1 MTNIFLHIFIYEFY
15 IMYGMKFPPAS
26 DIRKRRK
33 LLDITQAEL
42 AEASGVSQ
50 STITKVEQG
59 KISASYSTVVK
70 LFETLERMGDKKKEI
85 PIMDIATKD
94 IISVQED
101 SGVHEALEMLR
112 ETGFSQMPVLK
123 GESSVGSISEKVIL
137 KLLNSGRS
145 MDQLSRMRVSEVMDD
160 SFPTVSENSTM
171 EGVSSILNTS
181 NAVLITRKGKI
192 IGMVTRADM
201 LKLV

>member
-1 MTNIFLHIFIYEFY
+1 MNFEIRLS
-15 IMYGMKFPPAS
+15 MKFPPAT

-33 LLDITQAEL
+33 MLDITQAEL
-42 AEASGVSQ
+42 AEASGISQ

-59 KISASYSTVVK
+59 KISASYNTVVK
-70 LFETLERMGDKKKEI
+70 LFETLEKMSNKKKEI

-94 IISVQED
+94 IVSVQED
-101 SGVHEALEMLR
+101 EGVHKVLEILKD
-112 ETGFSQMPVLK
+112 TGFSQLPVFR
-123 GESSVGSISEKVIL
+123 GDSSVGSISERVIL

-145 MDQLSRMRVSEVMDD
+145 MEQINRMNVSEVMDD
-160 SFPTVSENSTM
+160 SFPTISENATVESI
-171 EGVSSILNTS
+171 SSILNTS

-192 IGMVTRADM
+192 AGMVTRADL

>member
-1 MTNIFLHIFIYEFY
+1 
-15 IMYGMKFPPAS
+15 MKFPPAS

-33 LLDITQAEL
+33 MLDITQAEL

-59 KISASYSTVVK
+59 KISASYNTVVR
-70 LFETLERMGDKKKEI
+70 LFETLDKMGESKKEV

-94 IISVQED
+94 IVSVQED
-101 SGVHEALEMLR
+101 SGVHEALEILR
-112 ETGFSQMPVLK
+112 ETGFSQMPVLR
-123 GESSVGSISEKVIL
+123 GDSSVGSIYEKVIF
-137 KLLNSGRS
+137 KLLNSGKS
-145 MDQLSRMRVSEVMDD
+145 MDQLSRMRVSDVMDD
-160 SFPTVSENSTM
+160 SFPTVSENTTM
-171 EGVSSILNTS
+171 DGLSSMLNAS

-192 IGMVTRADM
+192 VGMVTSADM

>member
-1 MTNIFLHIFIYEFY
+1 
-15 IMYGMKFPPAS
+15 MYSYMNFEIRLSMKFPPAT

-33 LLDITQAEL
+33 MLDITQAEL
-42 AEASGVSQ
+42 AEASGISQ

-59 KISASYSTVVK
+59 KISASYNTVVK
-70 LFETLERMGDKKKEI
+70 LFETLEKMSNKKKEI

-94 IISVQED
+94 IVSVQED
-101 SGVHEALEMLR
+101 EGVHKVLEILKD
-112 ETGFSQMPVLK
+112 TGFSQLPVFR
-123 GESSVGSISEKVIL
+123 GDSSVGSISERVIL

-145 MDQLSRMRVSEVMDD
+145 MEQINRMNVSEVMDD
-160 SFPTVSENSTM
+160 SFPTISENATVESIST
-171 EGVSSILNTS
+171 ILNTS

-192 IGMVTRADM
+192 AGMVTRADL

>member
-1 MTNIFLHIFIYEFY
+1 MTNILLHIFIYEFY

-101 SGVHEALEMLR
+101 SGVYEALEMLR

>member
-1 MTNIFLHIFIYEFY
+1 
-15 IMYGMKFPPAS
+15 MKFPPAT

-33 LLDITQAEL
+33 MLDITQAEL
-42 AEASGVSQ
+42 AEASGISQ

-59 KISASYSTVVK
+59 KISASYNTVVK
-70 LFETLERMGDKKKEI
+70 LFETLEKMSNKKKEI

-101 SGVHEALEMLR
+101 EGVHKVLEILKD
-112 ETGFSQMPVLK
+112 TGFSQLPVFR
-123 GESSVGSISEKVIL
+123 GDSSVGSISERVIL

-145 MDQLSRMRVSEVMDD
+145 MEQINRMNVSEVMDD
-160 SFPTVSENSTM
+160 SFPTISENATVESI
-171 EGVSSILNTS
+171 SSILNTS

-192 IGMVTRADM
+192 AGMVTRADL

>member
-1 MTNIFLHIFIYEFY
+1 
-15 IMYGMKFPPAS
+15 MYDMKFPPAS

>member
-1 MTNIFLHIFIYEFY
+1 MTNILLHIFIYEFY

>member
-1 MTNIFLHIFIYEFY
+1 
-15 IMYGMKFPPAS
+15 MKFPPAS

-33 LLDITQAEL
+33 MLDITQAEL

-59 KISASYSTVVK
+59 KISASYTTVVK
-70 LFETLERMGDKKKEI
+70 LFETLDMMGESKKEI

-94 IISVQED
+94 IVSVQED
-101 SGVHEALEMLR
+101 SGVHEALEILR
-112 ETGFSQMPVLK
+112 ETGFSQMPVLR
-123 GESSVGSISEKVIL
+123 GDSSVGSISEKVIF
-137 KLLNSGRS
+137 KLLNSGKS
-145 MDQLSRMRVSEVMDD
+145 MDQLSRMRVSDVMDD
-160 SFPTVSENSTM
+160 SFPTVSENTTM
-171 EGVSSILNTS
+171 DGLSSMLNAS

-192 IGMVTRADM
+192 VGMVTSADM

>member
-1 MTNIFLHIFIYEFY
+1 MNFQLC
-15 IMYGMKFPPAS
+15 GSMKFPPAS

-33 LLDITQAEL
+33 MLDITQAEL

-59 KISASYSTVVK
+59 KISASYNTVVK
-70 LFETLERMGDKKKEI
+70 LFETLEKMGERKKEI

-94 IISVQED
+94 IVSVQED
-101 SGVHEALEMLR
+101 SGVHDALEILR
-112 ETGFSQMPVLK
+112 ETGFSQMPVLR

-137 KLLNSGRS
+137 KLLNSGKS
-145 MDQLSRMRVSEVMDD
+145 VDQLSRMRVSDVMDE
-160 SFPTVSENSTM
+160 SFPTVSENTAM
-171 EGVSSILNTS
+171 EGVSTILNSS

-192 IGMVTRADM
+192 VGMMTRADL

>member
-1 MTNIFLHIFIYEFY
+1 
-15 IMYGMKFPPAS
+15 MKFPPAT

-33 LLDITQAEL
+33 MLDITQAEL
-42 AEASGVSQ
+42 AEASGISQ

-59 KISASYSTVVK
+59 KISASYNTVVK
-70 LFETLERMGDKKKEI
+70 LFETLEKMSNKKKEI

-101 SGVHEALEMLR
+101 EGVHKVLEILKD
-112 ETGFSQMPVLK
+112 TGFSQLPVFR
-123 GESSVGSISEKVIL
+123 GDSSVGSISERVIL

-145 MDQLSRMRVSEVMDD
+145 MEQINRMNVSEVMDD
-160 SFPTVSENSTM
+160 SFPTISENATVESIST
-171 EGVSSILNTS
+171 ILNTS

-192 IGMVTRADM
+192 AGMVTRADL